1 MLEQAK
7 KYYQS
12 GISVI
17 PVGANKLPVGAWT
30 QNMKELIEPKWE
42 NLTYEGV
49 GIVCGEVSGNIEVI
63 DIDEKYSLDGK
74 LFENYKKSIASVDK
88 NLLSKL
94 VVETTPSGGK
104 HFIYRCKTIGRNQKL
119 AKRPT
124 TEEERAISPKEKF
137 KILLET
143 RGNGGYI
150 KAYPSPNYKMLHGDF
165 TKINEITEEER
176 AVLFSCALEF
186 NEVFDDVIKPTYQ
199 NRPKIDGLSPF
210 DDYNQRGDILTVL
223 INEGWTLVKENS
235 VNYFLKR
242 SGNTTS
248 PHSATLHKQTNI
260 LYVFSTSTEFEA
272 EKGYAPATVYG
283 ILKHNSDFSAC
294 AKDLLAQ
301 GYGERIVSQKTPKI
315 ERKQVSKISEDE
327 DDFSFLAD
335 KRKINDYIQM
345 VIDGTLPVGLETG
358 VSCLDSNFRFKRGNF
373 NVIGGHDNVGKT
385 FVIMFLLMKSA
396 KLHGWKWFIVSVE
409 NSAGSL
415 TRMLVEFYFKTAI
428 KFLIASQIKEAMDF
442 IENHFDIVDN
452 QNSYTY
458 LDVLAMSEK
467 LHHAK
472 KIDGVFIDPYNA
484 LELDETL
491 LRTYGDHNYHYR
503 VTSEFR
509 NFTKKHDCCIYLNC
523 HAVTEALRRTWSKDN
538 APDAEVV
545 GHAMPPKKSDIEGGG
560 KFANRAD
567 DFLIIHRYTQHK
579 SLYRVT
585 EIHVVKTKETET
597 GGKNTPLSEPVKLAL
612 EIGNCNFVPY
622 GFREMT
628 QEEKS
633 EAFDDETP
641 PF

>member
-7 KYYQS
+7 KYYEH

-17 PVGANKLPVGAWT
+17 PVGANKLPIGAWT

-42 NLTYEGV
+42 NLSYEGIGV
-49 GIVCGEVSGNIEVI
+49 VCGAVSGNIEVI

-74 LFENYKKSIASVDK
+74 LFDNYKKSIASVDK
-88 NLLSKL
+88 NLLAKL
-94 VVETTPSGGK
+94 VVETTPTGGK

-124 TEEERAISPKEKF
+124 TEAERVDNPKEKV
-137 KILLET
+137 KVLIET

-150 KAYPSPNYKMLHGDF
+150 KAYPSPNYTMLHGDF

-186 NEVFDDVIKPTYQ
+186 NEVFDDVIKPNYT
-199 NRPKIDGLSPF
+199 NRPKLDGLSPF
-210 DDYNQRGDILTVL
+210 DDYNQRGDILSVL
-223 INEGWTLVKENS
+223 LSEGWTLVKENS
-235 VNYFLKR
+235 KNYFLKR

-248 PHSATLHKQTNI
+248 PHSATLHKQTNV

-283 ILKHNSDFSAC
+283 ILKHNRDFSAC
-294 AKDLLAQ
+294 AKDLLDL
-301 GYGERIVSQKTPKI
+301 GYGERITSQKPPQNAKK
-315 ERKQVSKISEDE
+315 EASKIKVD
-327 DDFSFLAD
+327 DADFSFLAD
-335 KRKINDYIQM
+335 KAKIHQYIQM
-345 VIDGTLPVGLETG
+345 VVDGTLPVGLETG
-358 VSCLDSNFRFKRGNF
+358 LHCLDNNFRFKRANF

-385 FVIMFLLMKSA
+385 FVIMFLLMQSA
-396 KLHGWKWFIVSVE
+396 KLHGWKWFVVSVE

-415 TRMLVEFYFKTAI
+415 TRMLVEFYHKKAI
-428 KFLIASQIKEAMDF
+428 KHLNQSQIMDAMIF
-442 IENHFDIVDN
+442 IEKHFDIVDN
-452 QNSYTY
+452 QNSYNY
-458 LDVLAMSEK
+458 LDVLAMGEK
-467 LHHAK
+467 LWNAK
-472 KIDGVFIDPYNA
+472 KIDGIFIDPYNA
-484 LELDETL
+484 LELDEGL
-491 LRTYGDHNYHYR
+491 LKTYGDHNYHYR
-503 VTSEFR
+503 VTSAFR

-523 HAVTEALRRTWSKDN
+523 HAVTEALRRTWGKDN
-538 APDAEVV
+538 APDSEVI
-545 GHAMPPKKSDIEGGG
+545 GHPMPPKKSDIEGGG

-597 GGKNTPLSEPVKLAL
+597 GGKNTPLSEPIKLTLAD
-612 EIGNCNFVPY
+612 GNCNFLPY
-622 GFREMT
+622 GFHEIYEDEPSAT
-628 QEEKS
+628 FIEK
-633 EAFDDETP
+633 P